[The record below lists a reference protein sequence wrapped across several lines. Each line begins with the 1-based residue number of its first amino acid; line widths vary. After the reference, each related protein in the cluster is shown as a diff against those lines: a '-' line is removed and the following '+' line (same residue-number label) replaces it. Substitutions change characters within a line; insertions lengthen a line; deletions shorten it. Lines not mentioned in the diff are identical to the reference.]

1 MGSYLLSV
9 LVVLVITPR
18 IPGFIYWVVDLE
30 VLGPSSWILD
40 LGSQVLGPGIPG
52 LASWGP
58 GSSIS
63 SPGVLGPAVRGS
75 WVPILDYAFRLGSEK
90 AFKYFAH

>member
-18 IPGFIYWVVDLE
+18 IPGFISWVVDLE

-40 LGSQVLGPGIPG
+40 LGSQVLGSQVP
-52 LASWGP
+52 
-58 GSSIS
+58 
-63 SPGVLGPAVRGS
+63 SPGVLGPRVLVLQSQVLGFWVLRSGGPGS
-75 WVPILDYAFRLGSEK
+75 PF
-90 AFKYFAH
+90 

>member
-18 IPGFIYWVVDLE
+18 IPGFISWVVDLE

-40 LGSQVLGPGIPG
+40 RGSQVLGPGSQV
-52 LASWGP
+52 L
-58 GSSIS
+58 GSQVP
-63 SPGVLGPAVRGS
+63 SPGVLGPRVLVLQSQVLGFWVLRSGGPGS
-75 WVPILDYAFRLGSEK
+75 PF
-90 AFKYFAH
+90 